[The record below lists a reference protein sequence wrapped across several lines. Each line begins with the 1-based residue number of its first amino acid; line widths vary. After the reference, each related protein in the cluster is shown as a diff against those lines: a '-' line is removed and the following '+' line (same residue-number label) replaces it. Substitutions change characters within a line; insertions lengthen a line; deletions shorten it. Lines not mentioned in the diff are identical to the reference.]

1 MDNSGARARD
11 GLIPL
16 SAGARLSMG
25 CPFSAAATAA
35 AACSLPRSNTRCNS
49 SLAVS
54 LSPSCLEPTLSVVD
68 VGADVVAEEQEWSG
82 AYPANY
88 AQKFEGPGHINT
100 RGRGFKTWDTAGEI
114 KTRDQAV
121 TATSILFAVIL
132 VVLRQ
137 VYITTEPTPEPTI
150 KRTQSTISFAS
161 K

>member
-1 MDNSGARARD
+1 MQLFPCRVLVPILPGAHLVRR
-11 GLIPL
+11 LQYCVEPNVEFTPHPL
-16 SAGARLSMG
+16 LSLY
-25 CPFSAAATAA
+25 PLFST
-35 AACSLPRSNTRCNS
+35 
-49 SLAVS
+49 
-54 LSPSCLEPTLSVVD
+54 SCRSVVD
-68 VGADVVAEEQEWSG
+68 HVGADVVAEEQEWSG